1 MNGEHIIA
9 TQTIG
14 SMSAYPLS
22 DGWERAMGL
31 NGASNRIYRK
41 TSHRS
46 SSVKRSAHPC
56 MGENA
61 APNVIIVIK
70 SQSVFDRD
78 SSE

>member
-1 MNGEHIIA
+1 MNGEHIMAI
-9 TQTIG
+9 QTT
-14 SMSAYPLS
+14 SDMNVYPLS
-22 DGWERAMGL
+22 HGWERAMGL

-78 SSE
+78 SNE